1 MILFSYVRSS
11 PLTSIYFLLP
21 TPVLHTEV
29 VSLVAAHLQME
40 LPYLDLTL
48 DVNHIYNDFL
58 PILISERRSR
68 GD

>member
-1 MILFSYVRSS
+1 MTLFSYVRSS

-48 DVNHIYNDFL
+48 DVNHNDFL
-58 PILISERRSR
+58 SILISERRSQ